1 MSKIDLQIHCVTN
14 KEISYLDKTKLI
26 LAGVGK
32 ENFPNHYLLS
42 NNKQNIF
49 FAIRIHTLN

>member
-1 MSKIDLQIHCVTN
+1 MNKIDLQINCVTN
-14 KEISYLDKTKLI
+14 KVIPYLEKTKLI

-42 NNKQNIF
+42 NNKQS
-49 FAIRIHTLN
+49 